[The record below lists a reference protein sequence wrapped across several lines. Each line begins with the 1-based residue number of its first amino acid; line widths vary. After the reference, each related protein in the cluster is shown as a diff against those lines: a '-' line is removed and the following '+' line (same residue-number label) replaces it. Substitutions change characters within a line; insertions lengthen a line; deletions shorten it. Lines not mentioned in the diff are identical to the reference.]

1 MTVNCQS
8 PGLTSFLSCIYSVS
22 ASKSPLKCLIS
33 ILAWTHTK
41 LLFFAPKLDSS
52 PVLPFSPLT
61 FLNRSSVSLILKLRP
76 YLIQPVPLA
85 KTYILSSS
93 HFPSISIYSRPSGS
107 NSLILLLLLP
117 SLSKLGQSFLSLAH
131 EPLTAF
137 HYNQNK
143 IDAFTPADQAPSHLW
158 SNWLPLMPSPDTH
171 ELPAVLHRYQT
182 CPSPQ
187 AFSLAAPLFFLTA
200 RSLPGS
206 TPRTSLQERVS
217 DFTSSKRPSLEPY
230 PKPSSAPTVLSI
242 C

>member
-143 IDAFTPADQAPSHLW
+143 IDAFTPAGQAPSHLW

-187 AFSLAAPLFFLTA
+187 AFSLAAPFV
-200 RSLPGS
+200 LPYS
-206 TPRTSLQERVS
+206 QI
-217 DFTSSKRPSLEPY
+217 
-230 PKPSSAPTVLSI
+230 SAWLNS
-242 C
+242 